1 MKGIECAFVGIV
13 DRAEMRT
20 AKTGRQW
27 LSMGVTTGEEP
38 EQQWVNVAAFFGHIE
53 ELVATPKGTRVYI
66 EGKIKLR
73 TWQDDTGQ
81 SRASLA
87 VSASLIQP
95 LAQIG
100 EKRPKRPRTP
110 RQSAAVKPVTG
121 HERPLEFNDELPI

>member
-1 MKGIECAFVGIV
+1 MKGIECAFVGVV
-13 DRAEMRT
+13 DRVDLRT

-53 ELVATPKGTRVYI
+53 ELVATPKGTRVYV

-73 TWQDDTGQ
+73 TWEDDTGN
-81 SRASLA
+81 SRASLS

-110 RQSAAVKPVTG
+110 RQPATAKPPAD
-121 HERPLEFNDELPI
+121 HQRPIEFNDELPI